1 MQLDH
6 RPVEAERTLVREAL
20 RDDLILGS
28 QPTIEV
34 REVGIGDDK
43 VHIGMRPRRFQP
55 QEFAAPP
62 TDQRNLEA
70 RSLDQSE
77 SAYRPVATVVHTP
90 SVGQRC
96 RADLPLGARRSA
108 LVISLA
114 LRAWSGRSALQEIG
128 TWALV
133 VTSKHHASLCFRAAH
148 LQHRGW
154 LRVRGL
160 CGIVR
165 FNHSGERSIVDDIS
179 TGSGVAGGSDL
190 CTDCCRRH
198 RYVGEPAE
206 HHRRHRVIVDTRPL
220 DVHDRCADDHD
231 SASSAGGA
239 VDRSD
244 RRGR

>member
-1 MQLDH
+1 MVLAVRHPGPSAHACPSMPTCRSSSCQASSVH
-6 RPVEAERTLVREAL
+6 RRS
-20 RDDLILGS
+20 RDEL
-28 QPTIEV
+28 
-34 REVGIGDDK
+34 
-43 VHIGMRPRRFQP
+43 RPRQQALCPRSP
-55 QEFAAPP
+55 
-62 TDQRNLEA
+62 EA
-70 RSLDQSE
+70 RCHRFGTLTWSLPFWH
-77 SAYRPVATVVHTP
+77 ALYIA
-90 SVGQRC
+90 GQY
-96 RADLPLGARRSA
+96 LPLGARRSA

-220 DVHDRCADDHD
+220 DVHDRCADGHD